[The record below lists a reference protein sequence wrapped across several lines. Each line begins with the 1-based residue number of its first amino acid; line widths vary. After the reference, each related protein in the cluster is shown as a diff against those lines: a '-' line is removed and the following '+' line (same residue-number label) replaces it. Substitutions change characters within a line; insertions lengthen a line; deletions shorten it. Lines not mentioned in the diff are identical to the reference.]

1 MTIRGGYAG
10 RILRLDLNDLGFKVE
25 KPCEED
31 LERFIGGEGLGIKYL
46 YDEVPPHADALGP
59 ENRLIFMTGP
69 MTGTLAPTSGRHC
82 VVTKS
87 PLTGLQTA
95 SHAGGYWGSEL
106 KFAGYDGIIV
116 EGQSERPVYVFV
128 DDGEV
133 SFYDAEGLWGR
144 DTFQTDVLIKKQIG
158 DGQLKIAYIGPGGE
172 NLVRYA
178 SILNDQQRSAS
189 RGGTGA
195 VMGSKRLKAI
205 AVRGTRDVKAARPAQ
220 YFKSMNELLKAC
232 YGHPVTGSL
241 FPDYGVTGIIP
252 LMNEKGAL
260 PTMNHYTGNFE
271 GADRIS
277 GQAMAKSILTK
288 TRGCFCCTIHCTRV
302 INIPYGPYEGT
313 RGKGPDYDSMV
324 AFGSQCGNDNL
335 EAAARAN
342 IWCDQYGIDTV
353 SAGAIIAWAMELY
366 ERGIIGD
373 EETHGVKLN
382 WGDHEAMTSMVPKI
396 ATRSEFG
403 AVLADGL
410 DKAARRIGKG
420 SDRYA
425 QSVKNL
431 DLPGI
436 EARGSKGMAL
446 GYATDNRGGDNL
458 RPFAAAAECLGF
470 RSKELGM
477 PDSFDALS
485 EADKARWMVPC
496 QNYSVAVNSL
506 VVCMFTIIAFTVE
519 PGQYARHLTALT
531 GIDYDK
537 DKLLEAGERI
547 WNLQRAFN
555 AREGFSR
562 RDDRLPRRLM
572 SEPLPN
578 GPDKGSIVHLE
589 RMLDEYYEA
598 RGWDKVTGWPT
609 REKLAALGLDYVA
622 KDLEKMEPATRQATA

>member
-1 MTIRGGYAG
+1 MRGGYTG
-10 RILRLDLNDLGFKVE
+10 KVLRLDLDGLDFRTE
-25 KPCEED
+25 TPRDED

-46 YDEVPPHADALGP
+46 YDEVPPHTDALGN

-69 MTGTLAPTSGRHC
+69 MTGSLAPTSGRHC

-87 PLTGLQTA
+87 PLTGLQTTA
-95 SHAGGYWGSEL
+95 HAGGYWGAEL

-116 EGQSERPVYVFV
+116 EGQSEKPVYVFV

-133 SFYDAEGLWGR
+133 NFYKADALWGR
-144 DTFQTDVLIKKQIG
+144 DTIQTDVLIKRQLG
-158 DGQLKIAYIGPGGE
+158 DDQLKITYIGPGGE

-178 SILNDQQRSAS
+178 SVMNDQQRSAS
-189 RGGTGA
+189 RGGPGA

-205 AVRGTRDVKAARPAQ
+205 AVRGTGGFRAAKPGQ
-220 YFKSMNELLKAC
+220 YFRSMNELLDTC
-232 YGHPVTGSL
+232 YDHPVTGSL
-241 FPDYGVTGIIP
+241 FPSYGVTGIIP
-252 LMNEKGAL
+252 SMNEKGAL
-260 PTMNHYTGNFE
+260 PTRNHYAGSFD
-271 GADRIS
+271 GADKIS
-277 GQAMAKSILTK
+277 GQEMARTILTK

-302 INIPYGPYEGT
+302 IDIPYGPYYGT

-342 IWCDQYGIDTV
+342 LWCDQYGLDTV
-353 SAGAIIAWAMELY
+353 STGATIAWAMELY
-366 ERGIIGD
+366 ERGIIDDGD
-373 EETHGVKLN
+373 TRGVRLR
-382 WGDHEAMTSMVPKI
+382 WGDHEAMTSMIPKI

-410 DKAARRIGKG
+410 DEAARRIGRG
-420 SDRYA
+420 SEKYA
-425 QSVKNL
+425 QGVKNL

-470 RSKELGM
+470 RSGELGM

-485 EADKARWMVPC
+485 EADKVRWMVPC

-531 GIDYDK
+531 GTTYDK

-562 RDDRLPRRLM
+562 KDDRLPRRLT
-572 SEPLPN
+572 SEPLPG
-578 GPDKGSIVHLE
+578 GPGKGSVVNLE
-589 RMLDEYYEA
+589 KMLDEYYEA
-598 RGWDKVTGWPT
+598 RGWDKATGWPT
-609 REKLAALGLDYVA
+609 REKLASLGLDFVA
-622 KDLEKMEPATRQATA
+622 KDLEKAEPAARQAMA

>member
-1 MTIRGGYAG
+1 MRGGYAG
-10 RILRLDLNDLGFKVE
+10 RLLRLDLDDLSYRTE
-25 KPCEED
+25 KPLDGD

-87 PLTGLQTA
+87 ALTGLQTTA
-95 SHAGGYWGSEL
+95 HAGGYWGSEL

-116 EGQSERPVYVFV
+116 EGRSERPVYVFV

-133 SFYDAEGLWGR
+133 NFYDADGLWGR
-144 DTFQTDVLIKKQIG
+144 DTIETDVLIKKQLG
-158 DGQLKIAYIGPGGE
+158 DGQLKITYIGPGGE
-172 NLVRYA
+172 NLVKYA
-178 SILNDQQRSAS
+178 SIMNDQQRSAS
-189 RGGTGA
+189 RGGPGA

-205 AVRGTRDVKAARPAQ
+205 AVRGTRDFKAAHPGL
-220 YFKSMNELLKAC
+220 YFRSMNELLETC
-232 YGHPVTGSL
+232 YGHVVTGSL
-241 FPDYGVTGIIP
+241 FPAYGVTGIIP
-252 LMNEKGAL
+252 SMNEKGAL
-260 PTMNHYTGNFE
+260 PTKNHYTGNFA
-271 GADRIS
+271 GADKIS
-277 GQAMAKSILTK
+277 GQAMAKTILTK
-288 TRGCFCCTIHCTRV
+288 TRGCFCCTIHCTRIIDV
-302 INIPYGPYEGT
+302 PYGPYEGT

-335 EAAARAN
+335 EAAATAN
-342 IWCDQYGIDTV
+342 LWCDRYGLDTV
-353 SAGAIIAWAMELY
+353 STGATIAWAMELY
-366 ERGIIGD
+366 ERGLID
-373 EETHGVKLN
+373 NVDTHGVKLN
-382 WGDHEAMTSMVPKI
+382 WGNHEAMTAMVPKI
-396 ATRSEFG
+396 ATRAEFG
-403 AVLADGL
+403 AVLAEGL
-410 DKAARRIGKG
+410 EEAAKRIGRG
-420 SDRYA
+420 SEKYI
-425 QSVKNL
+425 QGVKNL

-477 PDSFDALS
+477 PDNFDAVS
-485 EADKARWMVPC
+485 EAGKARWMVPC
-496 QNYSVAVNSL
+496 QNYAVAVNSL
-506 VVCMFTIIAFTVE
+506 VVCMFTVIAFTVE

-531 GIDYDK
+531 GTNYTG
-537 DKLLEAGERI
+537 DKLLEVGERI

-562 RDDRLPRRLM
+562 KDDRLPRRLT

-578 GPDKGSIVHLE
+578 GPDQGSVVHLE

-598 RGWDKVTGWPT
+598 RGWDKATGWPT
-609 REKLAALGLDYVA
+609 REKLVALGLDYVA
-622 KDLEKMEPATRQATA
+622 KDLDNTKAQMRPLMRH